1 MAEEFKIEVHKRE
14 LSNKKSD
21 LKSLRKDEKIPGVFY
36 SFDSKKSVPLYI
48 EKNSFRDAGKSGA
61 KIFNI
66 SVGKDKKNVIFK
78 SIQYHPVTDEVLHID
93 LYGVDMNRA
102 VTVKVAILLIG
113 NASGVLEE
121 GGVLVQSLNELEV
134 DCLPSDI
141 PDSIEVD
148 ISDLKLGDAL
158 KVGDIKISEKLD
170 LKTAEEQTIASVTHA
185 MKEEELTP
193 VTEEDEEFL
202 EEGQEG
208 AESTE
213 SSEEGS
219 SDGSAKESSEENK
232 ENTEG

>member
-102 VTVKVAILLIG
+102 VSVKVAILLIG

-158 KVGDIKISEKLD
+158 KVGDIKIPEKLD

-219 SDGSAKESSEENK
+219 SDGSEKESSEENK

>member
-1 MAEEFKIEVHKRE
+1 MAEEFKIDVHKRE

-102 VTVKVAILLIG
+102 VSVKVAILLIG

-141 PDSIEVD
+141 PESIEVD

-208 AESTE
+208 AECTD

-219 SDGSAKESSEENK
+219 SDGSEKESSEENK